1 MSIDMLAT
9 KARAMVAVSK
19 GILAADEGPDVL
31 ANRFA
36 PIAVPVNEGN
46 ARVYRTLL
54 FGAPDVEQ
62 YLSGV
67 ILYDDALRMDAGA
80 DRRFPE
86 MLAER
91 GIIAGIN
98 ADGGPHALAGSDG
111 EFVTEGLDGLRGRL
125 AAWHALGARFTKW
138 RAAIRVGNG
147 VPSRYA
153 IRANAHALGRVAALS
168 QEAGLVPIVE
178 PDVMMTGDHDIE
190 QCRAASEAAWIATYR
205 ELEKQ
210 RVVIEATVLKTNM
223 VLPGADCPRQASAAE
238 VGAATVES
246 LRRCVPA
253 AVPGIA
259 FLSGGQSDLEA
270 TRNLNAINAL
280 GPQPWRLTFCYGRAL
295 QQPVLSTWRGQ
306 SANVA
311 AAQGVFRHRCQMN
324 ALACAGDYDDEME
337 QHEAA

>member
-91 GIIAGIN
+91 GSLPAST
-98 ADGGPHALAGSDG
+98 PM
-111 EFVTEGLDGLRGRL
+111 
-125 AAWHALGARFTKW
+125 AARMRW
-138 RAAIRVGNG
+138 
-147 VPSRYA
+147 
-153 IRANAHALGRVAALS
+153 
-168 QEAGLVPIVE
+168 
-178 PDVMMTGDHDIE
+178 
-190 QCRAASEAAWIATYR
+190 
-205 ELEKQ
+205 
-210 RVVIEATVLKTNM
+210 
-223 VLPGADCPRQASAAE
+223 
-238 VGAATVES
+238 
-246 LRRCVPA
+246 PA
-253 AVPGIA
+253 AMA
-259 FLSGGQSDLEA
+259 SS
-270 TRNLNAINAL
+270 
-280 GPQPWRLTFCYGRAL
+280 
-295 QQPVLSTWRGQ
+295 
-306 SANVA
+306 
-311 AAQGVFRHRCQMN
+311 
-324 ALACAGDYDDEME
+324 
-337 QHEAA
+337 